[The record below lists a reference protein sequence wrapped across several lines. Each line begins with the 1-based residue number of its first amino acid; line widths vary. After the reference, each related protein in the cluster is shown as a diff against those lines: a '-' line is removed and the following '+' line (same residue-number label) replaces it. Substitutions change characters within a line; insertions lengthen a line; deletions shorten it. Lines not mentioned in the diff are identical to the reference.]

1 MPEIIKHAAAEAPDI
16 DEPKHRTVVE
26 LNDHDNEL
34 LLDFAAAKSKSKSA
48 ILREC
53 LRYCHKKE
61 FGK

>member
-1 MPEIIKHAAAEAPDI
+1 MPEIIKHADDEAANADAVT
-16 DEPKHRTVVE
+16 HRTVVE
-26 LNDHDNEL
+26 LNDRDNML
-34 LLDFAAAKSKSKSA
+34 LQEFTLAKSKSKSA